1 LATKPISEKVND
13 GFSLI
18 NAYITA
24 AVRCAPP
31 HNKPSRDEFDNC
43 SIYLKKELVIL
54 KNVKVILCLGKMAFD
69 PICRVL
75 GIKGVKFSHG
85 NTIKHKKWT
94 IICSYHLSRQNTQT
108 GRLKWKQW
116 NDVFLRAK
124 KVLENYSKT
133 GSSLFFNISFE
144 KLN

>member
-1 LATKPISEKVND
+1 MFTGDSSVDWLAKVLYENGLATKPISEKVND

-69 PICRVL
+69 QTCRIL
-75 GIKGVKFSHG
+75 GIKGQSFHMEIPS
-85 NTIKHKKWT
+85 NTKNG
-94 IICSYHLSRQNTQT
+94 Q
-108 GRLKWKQW
+108 
-116 NDVFLRAK
+116 
-124 KVLENYSKT
+124 
-133 GSSLFFNISFE
+133 
-144 KLN
+144 